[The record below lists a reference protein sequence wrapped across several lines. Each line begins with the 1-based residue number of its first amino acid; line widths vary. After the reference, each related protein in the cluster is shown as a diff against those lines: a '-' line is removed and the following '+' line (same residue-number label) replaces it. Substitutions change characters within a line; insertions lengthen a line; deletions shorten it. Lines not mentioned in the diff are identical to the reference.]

1 MTMPGIVRFAAAL
14 AIGGLACAGAL
25 AQAPLKI
32 FDAHLHY
39 NQEPNPFYDLDKVL
53 EIFRRNNI
61 AGIIATSRPNKGT
74 HQLVDA
80 KAPKL

>member
-1 MTMPGIVRFAAAL
+1 MSFTLRIAAAL
-14 AIGGLACAGAL
+14 LAGALSAGGAL

-53 EIFRRNNI
+53 ETFRRNNI
-61 AGIIATSRPNKGT
+61 ATEAASAVNNTVPGSGT
-74 HQLVDA
+74 A
-80 KAPKL
+80 WK